1 MESVLRK
8 IPAKSEDIIFRKV
21 DEEYILVP
29 MLCSSDEVE
38 HIYNLNTVGAAIW
51 ERIDGQRSI
60 KEIISELSTE
70 YDAPEEVIQRDVVDF
85 LNDLLEAGIIEMKD
99 EGD

>member
-38 HIYNLNTVGAAIW
+38 HIYNLNTVGAVIW
-51 ERIDGQRSI
+51 ERIDGHRSI

-85 LNDLLEAGIIEMKD
+85 LNDLLKAGIIEMKD